1 MRPRIGGAPKGIAG
15 RCCGM
20 ELYLGEEGGSGEEAK
35 LSLGTA
41 GERTQHQSRPA
52 APPPQVSRGV
62 DINTDAQPGPRGR
75 EGGEGMF
82 SHLHSPTPHRG
93 GGGSREEEVT
103 VEQAIAASAT
113 TLQQC
118 GLPGS
123 SAQLGGIAAA
133 HGDGWLWLGGKRSSP
148 RRPGR
153 RRGGIAAAQTP
164 ARRCPGDGQCHE
176 AVPTGRHRSGASLLG
191 CPDRPLFKAGCPAS
205 SLAPLSSSLWST
217 GSRLWLRPNPLSRLI
232 RL

>member
-1 MRPRIGGAPKGIAG
+1 MG
-15 RCCGM
+15 RRQSSVWA
-20 ELYLGEEGGSGEEAK
+20 LLGRGPSIRAD
-35 LSLGTA
+35 
-41 GERTQHQSRPA
+41 QP
-52 APPPQVSRGV
+52 PPPQVSRGV

-82 SHLHSPTPHRG
+82 SHLHSPTPHRGG

-148 RRPGR
+148 RWPGR

-176 AVPTGRHRSGASLLG
+176 AVPTGRHCSGASLLG
-191 CPDRPLFKAGCPAS
+191 CPDQPLFKAGCPAS